1 MSGGRMLS
9 IVAGVGVVGLI
20 AWGATRGLE
29 RLVEPPVDSA
39 APSAPPGTLERAHI
53 AASLY
58 YASTDG
64 QRLVE
69 VRRDVDLAPD
79 AASQGREI
87 VRAQLAP
94 APKPYISVIPSG
106 TTLRAFYI
114 TERGEAF
121 VDLSRELSA
130 AHPGGSL
137 AELMTVHALVNA
149 VARNLP
155 AVQRVQI
162 LVDGQAVDSIAGHVD
177 VRWPLARDTSLLRE
191 IR

>member
-1 MSGGRMLS
+1 MSGGRILS
-9 IVAGVGVVGLI
+9 IAAGVGVVGLV

-39 APSAPPGTLERAHI
+39 PPLATPAASERPHI

-64 QRLVE
+64 QTLVE

-94 APKPYISVIPSG
+94 APKPYVSVIPPG
-106 TTLRAFYI
+106 TTLRAFYV
-114 TERGEAF
+114 TERAEAF

-137 AELMTVHALVNA
+137 AELMTIHALVNA
-149 VARNLP
+149 VTRNLP

-162 LVDGQAVDSIAGHVD
+162 LVDGQAVDTIAGHVD
-177 VRWPLARDTSLLRE
+177 VRRPLARDTSLVRE

>member
-1 MSGGRMLS
+1 MSGARILS
-9 IVAGVGVVGLI
+9 IVAGAGVVGLI

-29 RLVEPPVDSA
+29 RLVEPPVEPA
-39 APSAPPGTLERAHI
+39 APAPPAASQRAHI

-64 QRLVE
+64 QTLVE

-79 AASQGREI
+79 AVSQGREI

-94 APKPYISVIPSG
+94 APKPYLSVIPPG

-114 TERGEAF
+114 TERAEAF

-149 VARNLP
+149 ITRNLP

-162 LVDGQAVDSIAGHVD
+162 LVDGHAVDTIAGHVD
-177 VRWPLARDTSLLRE
+177 VRRPLARDTSLVRE

>member
-1 MSGGRMLS
+1 MSSRRIFS
-9 IVAGVGVVGLI
+9 IVAGVGVVGLV

-29 RLVEPPVDSA
+29 RLVRPPVDT
-39 APSAPPGTLERAHI
+39 APPPAQAAGPERAHI

-64 QRLVE
+64 QALVE
-69 VRRDVDLAPD
+69 VRRDVELAPD
-79 AASQGREI
+79 AAGQGREI

-94 APKPYISVIPSG
+94 APKPYLSVIPPG

-114 TERGEAF
+114 TERAEAF

-149 VARNLP
+149 VTRNLP

-162 LVDGQAVDSIAGHVD
+162 LVDGRPVDTIAGHVD
-177 VRWPLARDTSLLRE
+177 VRRPLPRDTSLVRE

>member
-1 MSGGRMLS
+1 MSGGRILS
-9 IVAGVGVVGLI
+9 IVAGVGVVGLV

-39 APSAPPGTLERAHI
+39 QPPAPSTASERAHI

-64 QRLVE
+64 QTLVE

-79 AASQGREI
+79 AAGQGREI
-87 VRAQLAP
+87 VRAQLAA
-94 APKPYISVIPSG
+94 APKPYLSVIPPG
-106 TTLRAFYI
+106 TTLRAFYV
-114 TERGEAF
+114 TDRAEAF

-149 VARNLP
+149 VTRNLP

-162 LVDGQAVDSIAGHVD
+162 LVDGRTVDTIAGHVD
-177 VRWPLARDTSLLRE
+177 VRRPLARDTSLVRE

>member
-1 MSGGRMLS
+1 MSRGRILS

-39 APSAPPGTLERAHI
+39 TPPAQPAASGRAHI

-64 QRLVE
+64 QTLVE
-69 VRRDVDLAPD
+69 VRRDVELAAD
-79 AASQGREI
+79 AAGQGREI
-87 VRAQLAP
+87 LRAQLAP
-94 APKPYISVIPSG
+94 APKPYVSVIPPG
-106 TTLRAFYI
+106 TTLRAFYV

-130 AHPGGSL
+130 AHRGGSL

-162 LVDGQAVDSIAGHVD
+162 LVDGQTVDTIAGHVD
-177 VRWPLARDTSLLRE
+177 VRRPLVRDTSLVRE